1 MERAAAFWRT
11 QVLLPGDGLAAAGL
25 AYHHADLLL
34 PELDKCVAEGGA
46 APDADALRT
55 LLEPFCAAL
64 ADADS
69 PAMLHRLK

>member
-1 MERAAAFWRT
+1 MERAAAFWGA
-11 QVLLPGDGLAAAGL
+11 QVLLPTDGLAAAGL

-34 PELDKCVAEGGA
+34 PELQKCVAEGGA
-46 APDADALRT
+46 APDDAALCM
-55 LLEPFCAAL
+55 LLNPFCVAL